1 MKLTAKLN
9 NNEKFK
15 HINLLIPLLTAP
27 IAEAA
32 SVISKYHIY
41 VFFIYF
47 LFEKIKINFNIKAY
61 IPFDTVRTR
70 M

>member
-32 SVISKYHIY
+32 SVISIIIY
-41 VFFIYF
+41 LYIY
-47 LFEKIKINFNIKAY
+47 IYINNY
-61 IPFDTVRTR
+61 L
-70 M
+70 